1 MTAIETDGP
10 YPGYDCTSKDHK
22 YHTDSSDSIYR
33 QTVLQGEFFSELRK
47 REMFINQPDNY
58 FFQGASKSGKSVRQ
72 RCARS
77 CIPSTHPILNP
88 NIMVFLVLSFC
99 SNGI

>member
-1 MTAIETDGP
+1 LTAIETDGP

-58 FFQGASKSGKSVRQ
+58 FFQGASKSGKTVRQ
-72 RCARS
+72 RCAGLKAL
-77 CIPSTHPILNP
+77 STHPILKSQHYV
-88 NIMVFLVLSFC
+88 ILSLIIC